1 MDISTTNMNLGVN
14 ESDVY
19 LGKNLWWNKN
29 NDGQS
34 IAEKAD
40 DSDHWKENSFHQPKA
55 DKICELSQ
63 KTRPSITHH
72 SNCLHSKMSSA
83 LPQFKLPLNN
93 ISCLKEKFIY
103 NVNRKRLNVSLEEE
117 HTIVAIKLSTLQ
129 INLCCNN
136 L

>member
-1 MDISTTNMNLGVN
+1 MNQMCIRLRTCGEIRTMMDKVLPRKPTIPITEKRTPSTSLKRIKSLN
-14 ESDVY
+14 
-19 LGKNLWWNKN
+19 
-29 NDGQS
+29 
-34 IAEKAD
+34 
-40 DSDHWKENSFHQPKA
+40 FP
-55 DKICELSQ
+55 Q

-93 ISCLKEKFIY
+93 ISCLKEKFIC